1 MTTFDSRE
9 ATFENQFARDAD
21 LQFRVFA
28 RRDKLVGLWA
38 ADKLGITGTDADA
51 YAKSVILADLE
62 EPGDEDVIR
71 KLVADLVRVGIGDA
85 EIRKMLDEKQ
95 AEARRQV
102 MDTL

>member
-9 ATFENQFARDAD
+9 AAFENQFARDAD

-51 YAKSVILADLE
+51 YAKSVILSDLE
-62 EPGDEDVIR
+62 EAGDEDVVR
-71 KLVADLVRVGIGDA
+71 KLVTDLARVGIGDA
-85 EIRKMLDEKQ
+85 EIRKLLDEKQ

-102 MDTL
+102 METL